1 MSKGRKH
8 KKHKKPA
15 SALSPL
21 EESRARQKAAFKKN
35 KKYILPL
42 VINTIAFFA
51 VYSVLVAQGEAI
63 MMITLWTYFALTL
76 GFSGA
81 YIIYNRGFS
90 RMNVTPEMLPSS
102 MSAEEK
108 AAFIDDGKQ
117 RLEKSKWM
125 LLIIFPLLMTFIL
138 DTFIIYIFEPIVS
151 FANSIS

>member
-8 KKHKKPA
+8 RKHKKHSPVA
-15 SALSPL
+15 SPI

-42 VINTIAFFA
+42 IINTAAFF
-51 VYSVLVAQGEAI
+51 VIYSLLVTQGGGI
-63 MMITLWTYFALTL
+63 MMATLWTYFALTL

-81 YIIYNRGFS
+81 YVIYNRGFS
-90 RMNVTPEMLPSS
+90 RMNITPEMLPSS
-102 MSAEEK
+102 MSSEEK
-108 AAFIDDGKQ
+108 EAFIEDGKQ
-117 RLEKSKWM
+117 RLERSKWM

-138 DTFIIYIFEPIVS
+138 DTLNIYVIEPIIS

>member
-1 MSKGRKH
+1 MPKGRKN
-8 KKHKKPA
+8 KKKKTTAPV
-15 SALSPL
+15 
-21 EESRARQKAAFKKN
+21 ESKNEKRNAAFKKN

-42 VINTIAFFA
+42 IINTILFFG
-51 VYSVLVAQGEAI
+51 VYSFLVRLSKDI

-76 GFSGA
+76 IFSFA

-90 RMNVTPEMLPSS
+90 RMNVTPEMLPAS

-108 AAFIDDGKQ
+108 DEFIEDGKR

-125 LLIIFPLLMTFIL
+125 LLIIFPLLMTFIFDTVGMYLIEPLL
-138 DTFIIYIFEPIVS
+138 D